1 VSNCILSFPD
11 RTLAAAATLSGGS
24 WLTGDL
30 SLASLK
36 DQDIKRV
43 ARSTDLNTASTTFSI
58 DLGSAQDIRVVCL
71 LGYNASKTATV
82 RIRAGAV
89 SNFSD
94 GLYDQTK
101 PFYFTMYP
109 QGGLPWGH
117 PDFWDGGIMP
127 DDLIANFPRQLIA
140 ILTTGY
146 SLQVRYLRFDISDA
160 SNSSGYFEL
169 GRCFIAPAWQPS
181 RNLLYGITFGLETKT
196 TSEETRGGS
205 EFFDV
210 WAYRRLTQ
218 FTLSLNAAQGL
229 AQVFEMQR
237 RIGIHD
243 ELLFV
248 RDPDDATMVE
258 QLRSFLCTMRELDPI
273 ANPYCDRSTAA
284 YKLREKL

>member
-1 VSNCILSFPD
+1 MSNCILSYPD
-11 RTLAAAATLSGGS
+11 RTLTAIVSGGS

-36 DQDIKRV
+36 DPDIKKV
-43 ARSTDLNTASTTFSI
+43 ARSTNLNTTSTTFQI
-58 DLGSAQDIRVVCL
+58 DLGSVMDIRVVSL
-71 LGYNASKTATV
+71 LGHNASKTAQV

-94 GLYDQTK
+94 NLYDQTK

-117 PDFWDGGIMP
+117 PNFWDGGTMP
-127 DDLIANFPRQLIA
+127 DDLIKNFPKQLIA
-140 ILTTGY
+140 VLTTDY
-146 SLQVRYLRFDISDA
+146 SLQVRYLRFDISDTG
-160 SNSSGYFEL
+160 NPDGYFEL
-169 GRCFIAPAWQPS
+169 GRCFVAPAWQPS
-181 RNLLYGITFGLETKT
+181 RNLLYGVTFGLETAT
-196 TSEETRGGS
+196 TSVESRGGT

-210 WAYRRLTQ
+210 RAYRRVTQ

-237 RIGIHD
+237 RLGIHD
-243 ELLFV
+243 ELFFL

-258 QLRSFLCTMRELDPI
+258 QLRSFLCTMKELSPI
-273 ANPYCDRSTAA
+273 EDPYCDRSTAS